1 MIFYGTSPGES
12 ANHNEMPNLPN
23 MIHHMCGRW
32 EAFMTKWITD
42 SRDVWGG
49 SQQVY
54 ISVVFKKVQ
63 HVVFKNASFC
73 VLYTIHHEKIS
84 CKNMVTLEA
93 ACLIRCNSLACAFAG
108 PKPSRHSS

>member
-1 MIFYGTSPGES
+1 
-12 ANHNEMPNLPN
+12 
-23 MIHHMCGRW
+23 
-32 EAFMTKWITD
+32 MTKWITD

-54 ISVVFKKVQ
+54 ISVVLKKNTTFCVQ
-63 HVVFKNASFC
+63 NAIFC